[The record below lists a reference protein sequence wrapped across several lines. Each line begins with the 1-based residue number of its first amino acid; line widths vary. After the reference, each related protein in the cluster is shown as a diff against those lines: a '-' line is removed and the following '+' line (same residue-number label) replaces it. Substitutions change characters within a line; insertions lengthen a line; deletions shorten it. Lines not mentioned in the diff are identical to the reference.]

1 MDDNRRFTRLPQDA
15 KACLVLPEQ
24 TIDGEIHDVSLK
36 GALFLALSED
46 LPQQWRD
53 HEGTLNIELNDSDV
67 VISMNVRL
75 AFIDGHH
82 AGLEVTTLGLDSASH
97 LRRLVELNLGA
108 EELLQRELGMLWDNR

>member
-15 KACLVLPEQ
+15 KACLLMADR
-24 TIDGEIHDVSLK
+24 TIDGEVHDISLK
-36 GALFLALSED
+36 GALFLALSDD
-46 LPQQWRD
+46 LPHQRD
-53 HEGTLNIELNDSDV
+53 HEGTLNIELNDGDV

>member
-15 KACLVLPEQ
+15 KACLVLPEL
-24 TIDGEIHDVSLK
+24 TIDGELHDISLK
-36 GALFLALSED
+36 GALFLALSDD

-53 HEGTLNIELNDSDV
+53 HEGTLNIELSEGDV